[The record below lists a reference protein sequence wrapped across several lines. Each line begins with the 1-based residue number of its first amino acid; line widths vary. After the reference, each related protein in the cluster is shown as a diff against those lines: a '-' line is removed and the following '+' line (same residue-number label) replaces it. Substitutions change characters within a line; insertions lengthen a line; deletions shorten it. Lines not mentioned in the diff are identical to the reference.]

1 MKYNMDKGALTN
13 IDMKQ
18 TKYKILYWSIF
29 ATLLIFGFLICV
41 FPVVWVVLSGFKDA
55 NEIYNTTG
63 SLWPKSIDLGKIA
76 EVWNSMKFY
85 KYYAN
90 TFIIAGGDVLFTI
103 VVCGV
108 AGFVLS
114 KVKPMGH
121 KFIFAALFTLTLM
134 PSTGR
139 IVPQYMTFKDFPYLH
154 INMLNTYWPMWLMA
168 ASNIFNMILFKN
180 FFDGISSTLVEA
192 ARIDGASDIRIFF
205 KIILPMSA
213 PIFWVV
219 GLFTFNNALG
229 SFFWPY
235 LLIQDNELLP
245 LGVQIYKLKTS
256 TYSVDYQLLALLF
269 SMLPQ
274 IIIFAVFQKRIM
286 GGLNAGAV
294 KG

>member
-1 MKYNMDKGALTN
+1 MKYNMDKGALTSV
-13 IDMKQ
+13 DMKQ
-18 TKYKILYWSIF
+18 TKYKILYWSMF
-29 ATLLIFGFLICV
+29 STLLILGFVVCV
-41 FPVVWVVLSGFKDA
+41 FPVIWVILSGFKNA

-63 SLWPKSIDLGKIA
+63 SFWPEKIELGKIA
-76 EVWNSMKFY
+76 EVWNAMKFY

-90 TFIIAGGDVLFTI
+90 TFIMAGGDVLFTL

-108 AGFVLS
+108 AGFVMS

-121 KFIFAALFTLTLM
+121 KVIFVVLFTLTLM
-134 PSTGR
+134 PATGR
-139 IVPQYMTFKDFPYLH
+139 IVPKYMTFRDFPYLH
-154 INMLNTYWPMWLMA
+154 INMLNSFWPMWLTA

-180 FFDGISSTLVEA
+180 FFDGISSSLVEA
-192 ARIDGASDIRIFF
+192 ARIDGASDLKIFF

-219 GLFTFNNALG
+219 GLFTFNSAMG
-229 SFFWPY
+229 TFFWPY
-235 LLIQDNELLP
+235 LLITDPELTT
-245 LGVQIYKLKTS
+245 LGVQIYKLKSS
-256 TYSVDYQLLALLF
+256 TFSVDYQLLALLF

-274 IIIFAVFQKRIM
+274 IIIFALFQKRIM